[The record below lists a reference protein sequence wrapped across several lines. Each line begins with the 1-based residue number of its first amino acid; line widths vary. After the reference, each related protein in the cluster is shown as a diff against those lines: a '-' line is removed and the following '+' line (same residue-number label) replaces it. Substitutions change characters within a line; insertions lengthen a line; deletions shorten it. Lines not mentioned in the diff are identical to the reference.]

1 MALKI
6 DRGLFNG
13 EFVDHHAVLGIPI
26 NADPKGI
33 RKRYLRIVRRLHPD
47 SGTINTTAERQLAN
61 ELLSKLVNPAYEK
74 LSQESEYNEYCLLLE
89 LKGKEARQREETII
103 LSGDNARQL
112 ASSPD
117 LEGTYVSILDSLGN
131 RQYESI
137 NDSLGLIGEI
147 SELNMVYLMRQQNG
161 GLRREGS
168 KATAAT
174 SAPSAASPASSRS
187 TSGGSSRP
195 ASMSDLVNAY
205 MRRAE
210 DYATKGN
217 YNQAV
222 LEMRE
227 ALKLVPQ
234 NSHCHA
240 RLGMI
245 YLDNNQP
252 TMAKVHFRKSLQ
264 LNPKETIAKEGLRR
278 VDPAG
283 SKSNTAKANQPGKA
297 RKSDKGSN
305 GFLGLFGR
313 N

>member
-6 DRGLFNG
+6 DRGLFTG
-13 EFVDHHAVLGIPI
+13 EFVDYHAVLGIPI
-26 NADPKGI
+26 TADSGGI

-47 SGTINTTAERQLAN
+47 SASIKTTAERQLAN

-74 LSQESEYNEYCLLLE
+74 LSQESEYSEYCLLLD

-103 LSGDNARQL
+103 LNGNNARQL
-112 ASSPD
+112 ASAPD
-117 LEGTYVSILDSLGN
+117 PEGTYLSAMKALSTKL
-131 RQYESI
+131 YESI
-137 NDSLGLIGEI
+137 NESVDLIGEI
-147 SELNMVYLMRQQNG
+147 SELNMVYLMRQQTG
-161 GLRREGS
+161 TVRRETS
-168 KATAAT
+168 KPEAAT
-174 SAPSAASPASSRS
+174 TQAPAP
-187 TSGGSSRP
+187 GSSKTTRP
-195 ASMSDLVNAY
+195 PSMTDLVNAY

-210 DYATKGN
+210 DYATKRN

-227 ALKLVPQ
+227 ALKLTPQ

-245 YLDNNQP
+245 YLKNNQP

-264 LNPKETIAKEGLRR
+264 LNPNETIAKEGLRR
-278 VDPAG
+278 VDPSSNPNTDKAKV
-283 SKSNTAKANQPGKA
+283 SKSNKSAKAS
-297 RKSDKGSN
+297 KSSR

>member
-74 LSQESEYNEYCLLLE
+74 LSQESEYTEYCLLLD
-89 LKGKEARQREETII
+89 LKGKEARQREETIV

-117 LEGTYVSILDSLGN
+117 LEGTYVNILNGLGN
-131 RQYESI
+131 QQYESI

-147 SELNMVYLMRQQNG
+147 SELNMVYLMRQQSSG
-161 GLRREGS
+161 PRREGS
-168 KATAAT
+168 KATA
-174 SAPSAASPASSRS
+174 SPASSSSPASRAAS
-187 TSGGSSRP
+187 SGPARP
-195 ASMSDLVNAY
+195 ASMSELVNAY

-210 DYATKGN
+210 DYATKRN

-264 LNPKETIAKEGLRR
+264 LNPNETIAKEGLRR

-283 SKSNTAKANQPGKA
+283 SKSSAAKSNQSGKA
-297 RKSDKGSN
+297 KKPDKGSK

>member
-6 DRGLFNG
+6 DRGLFGG

-26 NADPKGI
+26 NADPKSV

-74 LSQESEYNEYCLLLE
+74 LSQESEYNEYCLLLD
-89 LKGKEARQREETII
+89 LKGKEAKQREETIV
-103 LSGDNARQL
+103 LAGENARQL
-112 ASSPD
+112 ASTTD
-117 LEGTYVSILDSLGN
+117 LEGTYSTVIRRLGDS
-131 RQYESI
+131 QYESI
-137 NDSLGLIGEI
+137 NESLDLIGEI
-147 SELNMVYLMRQQNG
+147 SELNLVYLMRQPQSG
-161 GLRREGS
+161 MRKPGEAAAAP
-168 KATAAT
+168 ATVTKTPQDT
-174 SAPSAASPASSRS
+174 STARP
-187 TSGGSSRP
+187 TSM
-195 ASMSDLVNAY
+195 AELVNAY

-210 DYATKGN
+210 SYAAKQN

-227 ALKLVPQ
+227 ALKLSPKS
-234 NSHCHA
+234 SHCHA

-245 YLDNNQP
+245 YLKNNQE
-252 TMAKVHFRKSLQ
+252 TMAKVHFRKSLE

-278 VDPAG
+278 IEPDSRPSSANASKG
-283 SKSNTAKANQPGKA
+283 KSSKSAKD
-297 RKSDKGSN
+297 DKGK

>member
-6 DRGLFNG
+6 DRGLFTG

-26 NADPKGI
+26 TADPGGI

-47 SGTINTTAERQLAN
+47 SASIKTTAERQLAN
-61 ELLSKLVNPAYEK
+61 DLLSKLVNPAYEK
-74 LSQESEYNEYCLLLE
+74 LSQEKEYNEYSLLLD

-103 LSGDNARQL
+103 LSGNNARQL
-112 ASSPD
+112 ASAPD
-117 LEGTYVSILDSLGN
+117 LEGTYLKAVSDLGGKL
-131 RQYESI
+131 YDSI
-137 NDSLGLIGEI
+137 NDSIDIIGQI

-161 GLRREGS
+161 SSVRQGSS
-168 KATAAT
+168 KAAR
-174 SAPSAASPASSRS
+174 AASPTTAESSRTGTTS
-187 TSGGSSRP
+187 TRP
-195 ASMSDLVNAY
+195 PSMSDLVNAY

-210 DYATKGN
+210 EYATKRS

-227 ALKLVPQ
+227 ALKLDPQ
-234 NSHCHA
+234 NGHCHA

-245 YLDNNQP
+245 YLKNDQP
-252 TMAKVHFRKSLQ
+252 TMAKVHFRKALQ
-264 LNPKETIAKEGLRR
+264 LNPNETIAKEGLHRI
-278 VDPAG
+278 DPSSKTG
-283 SKSNTAKANQPGKA
+283 SASSKNKSQTNKATKKSN
-297 RKSDKGSN
+297 R